1 MLPYEIAFDKNGN
14 STFSYFRERIVKNN
28 GKFKFVEPI
37 HEVIVPSGNIEYKN
51 IIAIKTVGNFINRS
65 LVHGFVMNAENT
77 VIFLRKPQKITKTF
91 VGSPKRLVTER
102 DNTGVYTEI
111 FKNIPKKFQFFIVIQ
126 KTAP

>member
-1 MLPYEIAFDKNGN
+1 MSFRSLYNHFLRKLGTDVRPRNKGGVGIGQKYE
-14 STFSYFRERIVKNN
+14 
-28 GKFKFVEPI
+28 
-37 HEVIVPSGNIEYKN
+37 N

-65 LVHGFVMNAENT
+65 LVQGFVMNAEKT

-91 VGSPKRLVTER
+91 VGSPKRLVPER